1 MAKKKVKRLTKQE
14 VFRKYNCGTCPFA
27 PFNPK
32 AEIHCEAYNDEEM
45 INELCKEQFCSEAIK
60 LHKKIQNK

>member
-14 VFRKYNCGTCPFA
+14 IFRKYNCGTCPFA

-32 AEIHCEAYNDEEM
+32 AEIHCEAYNDEEV
-45 INELCKEQFCSEAIK
+45 INELCKE
-60 LHKKIQNK
+60 